1 MNAIHRR
8 RLTLAP
14 VIAVGA
20 ALALAG
26 CARDSNHVVAI
37 EAPKIEGVTYIDE
50 GDPGAGPGD
59 RRVFESN
66 GTDDSGQPVRS
77 DWELTTISVSDT
89 MEVRM
94 ARASFVFE
102 DGSQLLLG
110 GSADYPV
117 GGGTL
122 DRDVV
127 VERPVTGG
135 SGRFAGARGFVRTT
149 HRANDTWRWEFH
161 LYP

>member
-1 MNAIHRR
+1 MNATHRR
-8 RLTLAP
+8 SLTLAP

-26 CARDSNHVVAI
+26 CARDSDHVVAI

-50 GDPGAGPGD
+50 GNPGAGPGD